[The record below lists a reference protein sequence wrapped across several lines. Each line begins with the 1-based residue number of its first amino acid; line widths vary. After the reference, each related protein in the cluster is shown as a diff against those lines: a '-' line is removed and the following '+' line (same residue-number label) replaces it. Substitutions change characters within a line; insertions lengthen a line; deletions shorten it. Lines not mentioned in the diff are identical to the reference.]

1 MRKPICASIMVETNW
16 SVFRVLKK
24 LKLSIIL
31 AFLIVY
37 MTGCNK
43 IAHWTLGKHE
53 EQSKVIVEKWL
64 GGSNQEI
71 LSQADLYQNDE
82 DFDNEAIL
90 KSPPYTKMTKKS
102 HRLDDDY
109 GDLEITFQD
118 LHDTR
123 ESILAVLDGISTES
137 DNIFFVEFND
147 QKPEYHCIELCSI
160 ESARLQN
167 PGAQIYIILNG
178 MERDI
183 FGASNPLEHHKHI
196 RVINMN
202 LKEFL
207 YQEMA
212 VTFETSFNKSTV
224 IQSPEM
230 RELVRSLLLY
240 HKGGVSLEAD
250 TISVRPLPFNDNN
263 FLSLSNNGFVN
274 AGVLRFQPKHE
285 FLAKVLEYDID
296 LNNSL
301 LNLEPKKSIFQSV
314 FDEFCHIEDS
324 ESKNKRDA
332 KHTCPSS
339 WETHLFSAVDMFAT
353 DSWHS
358 SRGKLAW
365 QAKGKER
372 HPLTTLMHLQDLP
385 KAICDSLE
393 EVELPNMLTAM
404 MRSACPNTFQII
416 SSKVDDDLSWT

>member
-1 MRKPICASIMVETNW
+1 MSLTRFAKALVIRP
-16 SVFRVLKK
+16 SVFASDLILILVCGPTVATFCTLSKANSWHNANIGAEWAKHWMIEFMKHVFPRTGFDPVFSVPIDQFFRTNNDGIIIVVLVIN
-24 LKLSIIL
+24 LVI
-31 AFLIVY
+31 
-37 MTGCNK
+37 GG
-43 IAHWTLGKHE
+43 TLGKHE

-274 AGVLRFQPKHE
+274 A
-285 FLAKVLEYDID
+285 D
-296 LNNSL
+296 SL
-301 LNLEPKKSIFQSV
+301 YFI
-314 FDEFCHIEDS
+314 
-324 ESKNKRDA
+324 
-332 KHTCPSS
+332 
-339 WETHLFSAVDMFAT
+339 
-353 DSWHS
+353 
-358 SRGKLAW
+358 
-365 QAKGKER
+365 GKER